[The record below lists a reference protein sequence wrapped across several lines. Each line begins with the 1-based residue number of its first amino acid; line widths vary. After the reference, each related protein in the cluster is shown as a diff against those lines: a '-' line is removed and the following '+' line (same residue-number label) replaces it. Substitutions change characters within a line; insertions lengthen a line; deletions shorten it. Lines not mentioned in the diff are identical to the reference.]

1 MPGTSE
7 GYVKRRP
14 SAARI
19 TGILLGSLAGWIT
32 RRPVPGAPG
41 GVRLPHSS
49 ELRLVVIVLAVVEI
63 VTAVLV
69 SGMIPPEFKAVHAL
83 FETLLVLAALGAAAA
98 TARHPHLVSSSQLI
112 LRTGFLGE
120 LAVPRN
126 SVRSVSPV
134 LQTIKGRGP
143 RAVAGDPDAMAC
155 SVASTVN
162 VRIELDP
169 PVDIDL
175 AGTGKRAVRRIYLS
189 TDSPD
194 VARGVLKSNG

>member
-1 MPGTSE
+1 MSE

-14 SAARI
+14 SGTRI
-19 TGILLGSLAGWIT
+19 AGILLESLAGWIT
-32 RRPVPGAPG
+32 RRPVSGAPG
-41 GVRLPHSS
+41 VVPLPHSS

-63 VTAVLV
+63 VTAFLV
-69 SGMIPPEFKAVHAL
+69 SGMIPPGFKAVHAL
-83 FETLLVLAALGAAAA
+83 FETLLVLAALGAAA
-98 TARHPHLVSSSQLI
+98 TARHPHLVSSSELI

-120 LAVPRN
+120 LAVPRD

-143 RAVAGDPDAMAC
+143 RAVAGDPDAMVC
-155 SVASTVN
+155 SVTSTVN
-162 VRIELDP
+162 VRVDLDP

-175 AGTGKRAVRRIYLS
+175 AGAGKRAVRRIYLS

-194 VARGVLKSNG
+194 AVRGVLRGNG